1 MNEENLLFDTYAL
14 FEIMN
19 NNPNYSKY
27 LEKRAIIND
36 FIFAELCYN
45 LIKDKAK
52 NVDEILG
59 ELKFAIIHAKPEWI
73 KEAMQFRLKWKDRKV
88 SMADCV
94 SYIMSKKLEIKFLTG
109 DKEFENLENVEFVK

>member
-1 MNEENLLFDTYAL
+1 MTEEKLLFDTYAL
-14 FEIMN
+14 FEIIN
-19 NNPNYSKY
+19 KNPNYEKY
-27 LEKRAIIND
+27 LEKNTIIND

-52 NVDEILG
+52 NIDEICN

-73 KEAMQFRLKWKDRKV
+73 KEAMEFRIKWKDRKV
-88 SMADCV
+88 SMTDCI
-94 SYIMSKKLEIKFLTG
+94 SYLMSKKLGMKFLTG